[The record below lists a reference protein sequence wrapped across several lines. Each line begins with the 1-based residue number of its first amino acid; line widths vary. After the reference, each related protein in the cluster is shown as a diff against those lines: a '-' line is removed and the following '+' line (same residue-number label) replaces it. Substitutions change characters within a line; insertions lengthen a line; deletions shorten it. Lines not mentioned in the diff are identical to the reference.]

1 MARHER
7 FNRLVRD
14 FVDESGTVAVGIAER
29 DGESDRRERRFT
41 STDDVGVTVYGGND
55 ESEMLFERQ
64 QVLRGE
70 LQLRRVRAVA
80 AVVLR
85 DTLAS
90 RFIEERYIV
99 NVGKNRDRHHS
110 DATQSDVIHKV
121 LASHPANLLDSRQY
135 LFRSSHELLKKSVTY
150 SSKIGGGNQPLF
162 WAIFLFF
169 SCIVPFVGS
178 FYIA

>member
-29 DGESDRRERRFT
+29 DGEFDHRERRFT
-41 STDDVGVTVYGGND
+41 STDDVGVYGGND

-64 QVLRGE
+64 QDLRGE
-70 LQLRRVRAVA
+70 LKFRRVRAIA

-90 RFIEERYIV
+90 RFIEERHIV
-99 NVGKNRDRHHS
+99 NVGKNRDRHHR

-121 LASHPANLLDSRQY
+121 LASHPANLLNSRNICFVVLILY
-135 LFRSSHELLKKSVTY
+135 MCLSVTTVTIVTIVTTVTLSVFY
-150 SSKIGGGNQPLF
+150 LSGLSEICE
-162 WAIFLFF
+162 IF
-169 SCIVPFVGS
+169 
-178 FYIA
+178 

>member
-14 FVDESGTVAVGIAER
+14 FVYESGTVAVGVAER
-29 DGESDRRERRFT
+29 DGEFDHRERRFT

-55 ESEMLFERQ
+55 ESEMLFQRQ

-90 RFIEERYIV
+90 RFIEERHIV
-99 NVGKNRDRHHS
+99 NFGEYRHRHHR

-121 LASHPANLLDSRQY
+121 LAPHPANLLDSRQY
-135 LFRSSHELLKKSVTY
+135 LFCCLHEALKKVLHTLP
-150 SSKIGGGNQPLF
+150 K
-162 WAIFLFF
+162 
-169 SCIVPFVGS
+169 
-178 FYIA
+178 

>member
-29 DGESDRRERRFT
+29 DGEFDHRERRFT

-55 ESEMLFERQ
+55 ESKMLFERQ

-70 LQLRRVRAVA
+70 LQFRRVRAVA

-90 RFIEERYIV
+90 RFIEERHIV
-99 NVGKNRDRHHS
+99 NVGEYWDRHHS

-121 LASHPANLLDSRQY
+121 LAPHPANLLNSRQY
-135 LFRSSHELLKKSVTY
+135 LFRSSHIIYV
-150 SSKIGGGNQPLF
+150 F
-162 WAIFLFF
+162 
-169 SCIVPFVGS
+169 
-178 FYIA
+178 

>member
-14 FVDESGTVAVGIAER
+14 FVDATGTVAVGIAER
-29 DGESDRRERRFT
+29 DGEFDHRERRFT

-55 ESEMLFERQ
+55 ESKVLFERQ

-85 DTLAS
+85 NTLAS
-90 RFIEERYIV
+90 RFIEERHVV
-99 NVGKNRDRHHS
+99 NVGEYRDRHHS

-121 LASHPANLLDSRQY
+121 LTPHPANLLYSRQY

-169 SCIVPFVGS
+169 LVLFPL
-178 FYIA
+178 

>member
-29 DGESDRRERRFT
+29 DGEFDHRERRFT

-55 ESEMLFERQ
+55 ESEMLFQWQ

-70 LQLRRVRAVA
+70 LQLRRVRAIA
-80 AVVLR
+80 AVVFR

-121 LASHPANLLDSRQY
+121 LASHPSNLLDSRQY

-169 SCIVPFVGS
+169 LVLFPL
-178 FYIA
+178 